1 MADPTLPPMTN
12 RTVYEGAGLKIH
24 TLISPPDFFANTTHV
39 IELPTQLLVIDGQ
52 FFAPY
57 GAEVR
62 GFADSLGK
70 PVTRF
75 YISHDHPDH
84 YLGFGDAFPDV
95 PVYALPQIGASI
107 RAEGP
112 AALAAR
118 QQAFGPLIAR
128 TLNLPRYDVAEGTET
143 VDGVTF
149 AFSTA
154 HDNEAA
160 VSLVIRLPE
169 HGVAIVQDIVYNG
182 VHLFVTGPT
191 TGWRKALESLKAD
204 PGVSLVLPGHGEPGG
219 KEIIDVSLAYLD
231 TVDALVA
238 QRVDSAAYKASLL
251 DRYPAYGGAA
261 LIDIYLP
268 ILFR

>member
-1 MADPTLPPMTN
+1 MADHALPPMTI
-12 RTVYEGAGLKIH
+12 RTVYEGPGLKIH

-39 IELPTQLLVIDGQ
+39 IELPAQLLVVDGQ

-62 GFADSLGK
+62 AFADGLGK

-75 YISHDHPDH
+75 YVSHDHPDH

-95 PVYALPQIGASI
+95 PVYALAPIGASI
-107 RAEGP
+107 RAEG
-112 AALAAR
+112 AATLAAR

-128 TLNLPRYDVAEGTET
+128 RLNLPRHDIAEGTET
-143 VDGVTF
+143 IDGVLF

-160 VSLVIRLPE
+160 LSLVIRLPE

-191 TGWRKALESLKAD
+191 TGWRRALEALKAD
-204 PGVSLVLPGHGEPGG
+204 PEVSLILPGHGEPGG

-231 TVDALVA
+231 AVDALIA
-238 QRVDSAAYKASLL
+238 QGADSDAFKAGLL
-251 DRYPAYGGAA
+251 ERYPAYGGGA